1 MGGEICT
8 GRSNGSGVTALHL
21 LVRTVHVLGMV
32 VLLGGSASVWNALR
46 SDPDP
51 GSLVRYEWLFWGTTG
66 AMLVTGV
73 GNLGA
78 LGAPGPATRWG
89 TVLTVKLALVL
100 AVVVGS
106 AVRTLAVERLR
117 IRGDGALAAA
127 RDPLRR
133 LYAATTVALLAVVV
147 LAEVLAHG

>member
-1 MGGEICT
+1 M
-8 GRSNGSGVTALHL
+8 TALHL

-32 VLLGGSASVWNALR
+32 ALLGGSAFAWNALR
-46 SDPDP
+46 ADPDSVP
-51 GSLVRYEWLFWGTTG
+51 LIQYEWLFWGTMG
-66 AMLVTGV
+66 VMLVTGV

-100 AVVVGS
+100 ALVVGS
-106 AVRTLAVERLR
+106 AVRTLVVERLH
-117 IRGDGALAAA
+117 A
-127 RDPLRR
+127 RDGVTPAACGPLRR
-133 LYAATTVALLAVVV
+133 LYAATALALLAVVA

>member
-1 MGGEICT
+1 
-8 GRSNGSGVTALHL
+8 
-21 LVRTVHVLGMV
+21 MV
-32 VLLGGSASVWNALR
+32 VLLGGSASAWNALR

-51 GSLVRYEWLFWGTTG
+51 GLLVRYEWLFWGTTG

-100 AVVVGS
+100 VFVVGS
-106 AVRTLAVERLR
+106 AVRTLAVERLAR
-117 IRGDGALAAA
+117 EDGALAAA
-127 RDPLRR
+127 RAPLRR